1 MVDNMDHK
9 INIFVQYSKGTQ
21 CKHRKTFSSIL
32 KIPFRYLATVGLVGY
47 VCAYSFSFGPV
58 TWVLL
63 SEIFPAATKGRAM
76 AFTTSFNWLGNF
88 IVSATFLQATRNNI
102 LDYENVLN

>member
-1 MVDNMDHK
+1 MAEV
-9 INIFVQYSKGTQ
+9 INYLESSVLQIS
-21 CKHRKTFSSIL
+21 CKKLFHESGIRLYQDLIS
-32 KIPFRYLATVGLVGY
+32 FRYLATIGLVGY

-58 TWVLL
+58 TWVIL

-88 IVSATFLQATRNNI
+88 IVSATFLQATRKKN
-102 LDYENVLN
+102 LTS

>member
-1 MVDNMDHK
+1 MMEIIRDKPSFELKSSSKFIVNVLAIFDN
-9 INIFVQYSKGTQ
+9 
-21 CKHRKTFSSIL
+21 
-32 KIPFRYLATVGLVGY
+32 RYLATIGLVGY

-58 TWVLL
+58 TWVIL

-88 IVSATFLQATRNNI
+88 IVSATFLQATRKKYTTR
-102 LDYENVLN
+102 L

>member
-1 MVDNMDHK
+1 MFCR
-9 INIFVQYSKGTQ
+9 IYYSLLFYQ
-21 CKHRKTFSSIL
+21 IH
-32 KIPFRYLATVGLVGY
+32 FRYVATIGLIGY

-58 TWVLL
+58 TWVIL

-88 IVSATFLQATRNNI
+88 VVSATFLQATRKQSPI
-102 LDYENVLN
+102 HRL

>member
-1 MVDNMDHK
+1 MVYFYLTH
-9 INIFVQYSKGTQ
+9 
-21 CKHRKTFSSIL
+21 
-32 KIPFRYLATVGLVGY
+32 FRYVATIGLIGY

-58 TWVLL
+58 TWVIL

-88 IVSATFLQATRNNI
+88 VVSATFLQATRKHTYRTV
-102 LDYENVLN
+102 DYS